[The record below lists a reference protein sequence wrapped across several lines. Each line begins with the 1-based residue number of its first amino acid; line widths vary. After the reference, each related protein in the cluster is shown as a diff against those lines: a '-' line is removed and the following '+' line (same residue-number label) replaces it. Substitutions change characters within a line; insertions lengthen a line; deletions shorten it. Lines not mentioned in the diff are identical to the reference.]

1 MIAAPRILLVGHD
14 GSATGAPQVALA
26 WARWAARTG
35 AAEVEVHLDRGGPLV
50 ERFASVAP
58 TRVRSAPGRQVV
70 TVADAAIGGTAGR
83 WARRL
88 AAAPARRSVPDD
100 AVVVAAS
107 VAAWRSAAAIAG
119 PRRLVL
125 WLHELD
131 GVADRIVGAAERA
144 DLLAATRTIVA
155 VSDRVAEM
163 VVDRWG
169 VPAGR
174 VSVVPSFVD
183 PPARSE
189 LAGTDAAG
197 SRRDLVAIGSLVPR
211 KGAEH
216 VVALV
221 ALLARERP
229 GIRAAWVGG
238 DRTTPYADLIATD
251 IASAGLAGAFALPGE
266 VADVAPWWPT
276 EGVVVHLAREDP
288 APLVVLEAGLQGIP
302 VVTWDTGGAADL
314 LRRAGLDELVAA
326 PGDLVAVADAVRH
339 LLEDSRAR
347 ADAGGALR
355 AASAERTVDH
365 LARPLLDAVTGV
377 TS

>member
-1 MIAAPRILLVGHD
+1 
-14 GSATGAPQVALA
+14 
-26 WARWAARTG
+26 
-35 AAEVEVHLDRGGPLV
+35 
-50 ERFASVAP
+50 
-58 TRVRSAPGRQVV
+58 
-70 TVADAAIGGTAGR
+70 
-83 WARRL
+83 
-88 AAAPARRSVPDD
+88 
-100 AVVVAAS
+100 
-107 VAAWRSAAAIAG
+107 
-119 PRRLVL
+119 
-125 WLHELD
+125 
-131 GVADRIVGAAERA
+131 
-144 DLLAATRTIVA
+144 
-155 VSDRVAEM
+155 
-163 VVDRWG
+163 
-169 VPAGR
+169 
-174 VSVVPSFVD
+174 
-183 PPARSE
+183 
-189 LAGTDAAG
+189 
-197 SRRDLVAIGSLVPR
+197 LVPR